1 MDLNFGREVCGHL
14 AVARSREWLVTNG
27 IGGYASGTVAGL
39 LTRRYHGLLLAAL
52 KPPLGR
58 TLLLAKIDETV
69 EYDGIYPDNGR
80 FYPLHVNHWA
90 NDTIEPDG
98 YLNLDSFRLQGTT
111 AVWQYT
117 LANAL
122 LEKRVWMEQ
131 GANTT
136 YIQYQLLRATGP
148 LNFRAKAFTNYRDYH
163 STTIS
168 GDLEPQIEPIS
179 GGVRIQMDPTAV
191 PFYLYS
197 DKATVEPRLDW
208 YDDFYLA
215 TEERRGQ
222 NDVEDDHLYAAAI
235 LAVLRP
241 GEQLTIA
248 ASTEADVDL
257 DVEAALARRQAYE
270 AELLERA
277 TGNFSLPMPKPI
289 KQLVLAADQFVVQRP
304 SPQNPDGRSVIAG
317 YHWFSDWGRDTMI
330 ALPGLLLTTGRPE
343 IAANILRTY
352 AQYIDMGMI
361 PNRFPDQGEHPEYNT
376 VDATLWYFQAIRAY
390 YSATQ
395 DKTLLQELYPLLQ
408 DCIKWHTRGTR
419 HRIYMDEKDGLLFAG
434 EEGVQLTWM
443 DAKVDQWVVTPRV
456 GKPVEINALWYN
468 ALRTL
473 AEFAR
478 ELDQDPAPYDTLADK
493 VAQGFNQ
500 FWYGKMGYCY
510 DVLDT
515 PDGNDGSL
523 RPNQLFAI
531 SLPYPLLSSAQ
542 QRSVVD
548 ACARHLLTPYGLRSL
563 SPDDTAYKGRYSGD
577 RYKRDGAYHQ
587 GTVWAWLIGPFVRAH
602 LRVYNNK
609 VEARSYLTSLLQ
621 HIVDHGV
628 GSVSEIFDG
637 DPPFTPHGCIAQ
649 AWSVAELLR
658 MWQATEP
665 D

>member
-14 AVARSREWLVTNG
+14 AVARSREWLLTNG
-27 IGGYASGTVAGL
+27 IGGYASGTIAGL
-39 LTRRYHGLLLAAL
+39 LTRRYHGLLMAAL

-80 FYPLHVNHWA
+80 FYPLYANHWA
-90 NDTIEPDG
+90 NDTIDPAG
-98 YLNLDSFRLQGTT
+98 YLYLDSFRLEGTT
-111 AVWQYT
+111 AVWRYT

-122 LEKRVWMEQ
+122 LEKRIWMEP

-136 YIQYQLLRATGP
+136 YIHYHLVRATGP

-163 STTIS
+163 STTLS
-168 GDLEPQIEPIS
+168 DNLAPHVEPVSQ
-179 GGVRIQMDPTAV
+179 GVRIQMDATAT

-197 DKATVEPRLDW
+197 DNATVEPRLDW

-235 LAVLRP
+235 VAVLRP
-241 GEQLTIA
+241 GETLTLV
-248 ASTEADVDL
+248 ASTETEVDL
-257 DVEAALARRQAYE
+257 DAGAALARRQAHE
-270 AELLERA
+270 ATLLARA
-277 TGNFSLPMPKPI
+277 QKSFQVALSKPL

-304 SPQNPDGRSVIAG
+304 SPQNPNGRSIIAG

-343 IAANILRTY
+343 IAAHILRTY

-390 YSATQ
+390 YLATQ
-395 DKTLLQELYPLLQ
+395 DKALLQELYPVLQ
-408 DCIKWHTRGTR
+408 ECIKWHVRGTR

-478 ELDQDPAPYDTLADK
+478 ELGLDDTAYDELANK
-493 VAQGFNQ
+493 VAQGFSR
-500 FWYGKMGYCY
+500 FWHKKMGYCY
-510 DVLDT
+510 DVVDA
-515 PDGNDGSL
+515 PDGNDGAL

-531 SLPYPLLSSAQ
+531 SLPYPLLSPDQ
-542 QRSVVD
+542 QRSIVD

-563 SPDDTAYKGRYSGD
+563 SPDDVAYQGHYNGD

-587 GTVWAWLIGPFVRAH
+587 GTVWAWLIGPFVSAH
-602 LRVYNNK
+602 LAVYANK
-609 VEARSYLTSLLQ
+609 AEARSYLTSLMQ

-628 GSVSEIFDG
+628 GSISEIFDG
-637 DPPFTPHGCIAQ
+637 DAPFTPHGCIAQ

-658 MWQATEP
+658 LWQETEP
-665 D
+665 